1 MANEKLQQSIRA
13 SLEQTKQEWNDHL
26 SGKKI
31 NALLTVAWKLH
42 PERKTRVQQVLG
54 WIDNAL
60 QTDSLES
67 YQELYKQ
74 WNGDPD
80 LNKYNAEN
88 DAGVNLSVFRD
99 YLDEWV
105 NPTPP
110 AITPE
115 QQAKLDN
122 YGKLEAVMTEATKGL
137 GINEEEA
144 KNKTPEEIKQLIHDE
159 NAKNQQNKTKFNQEF
174 PGLLDPSGKV
184 DDNKLSEIKKG
195 VEKVKP
201 LEDLIQ
207 ATGINPQS
215 ENAKEEAKILKKAME
230 DLTEAGIKKNKV
242 KESIIKYNDALDS
255 VSSEYLVQVQAEI
268 KQL

>member
-1 MANEKLQQSIRA
+1 M
-13 SLEQTKQEWNDHL
+13 
-26 SGKKI
+26 
-31 NALLTVAWKLH
+31 NAILTVAWKLH
-42 PERKTRVQQVLG
+42 PERKTRAQQVLG
-54 WIDNAL
+54 WIDDAL
-60 QTDSLES
+60 KTDSLEG
-67 YQELYKQ
+67 YQKLYQQ

-115 QQAKLDN
+115 QQGKLDN

-144 KNKTPEEIKQLIHDE
+144 KKKTPEEIKQLIQE
-159 NAKNQQNKTKFNQEF
+159 GNAKNQQNKTKFDQEF

-184 DDNKLSEIKKG
+184 DDNKLTEIKKK

-201 LEDLIQ
+201 LEEVIQ
-207 ATGINPQS
+207 ASGIDPQS
-215 ENAKEEAKILKKAME
+215 ENAKEEAQSLKKAVE
-230 DLTEAGIKKNKV
+230 DLEKLGIKKK
-242 KESIIKYNDALDS
+242 
-255 VSSEYLVQVQAEI
+255 
-268 KQL
+268 